1 MQEPSHNLIEA
12 LRFAK
17 TFHGSVEVVSRSVIS
32 HQIHRYCYRDAWPRV
47 NQLARAL
54 QQLDV
59 RRGDRIATLAW
70 NTHRHWEAWY
80 AISGMGAV
88 CHTVNLRLLEDQL
101 KYVLQYAGSR
111 FLLIDPPLWEQFES
125 VLLPLLT
132 TEESAL
138 EKVIVLCDASHLPES
153 EVVELLCY
161 ESLLA
166 GAEAESDPSEDY
178 PWPELA
184 FDSPSSLCYT
194 SGTTGQPKGVLYTH
208 GSNMLHARAT
218 MAKGALGI
226 GCDDSV
232 LMVVPMFH
240 ANSWGLS
247 YSCPM
252 AGAKL
257 VLPGNQLDGDSLY
270 QILADE
276 NVTFSAGVPA
286 VWNGLL
292 DHMSTKGV
300 ELPCL
305 DEINMGGMPPTR
317 KIIEEFDKFSVDV
330 IHGWG
335 MTEMSPVGTICR
347 LKSYM
352 QSWPRNEQLDQL
364 VKQGLPLFGVE
375 MKIVDELDEELPH
388 DGESCGRLLVRG
400 PWIVDRYFGESED
413 CLEADGWFDTGDLAN
428 IDSHGYLQVVDRVKD
443 LVKSGGEWISS
454 TQLEGWMLEHPQV
467 QLAAVIAVVDE
478 NWGERPLMILQT
490 KDGSKLSREAVLEF
504 LAGKAPKWWLPD
516 RVECL
521 SELPLTGSG
530 KVSKMKLRELFS
542 SRG

>member
-1 MQEPSHNLIEA
+1 MQQPSHNLINA
-12 LRFAK
+12 IRFAA
-17 TFHGSVEVVSRSVIS
+17 TFHGEVEVVSKSVVS
-32 HQIHRYCYRDAWPRV
+32 AATHRYRYRDAWPRV
-47 NQLARAL
+47 NQLAFAL
-54 QQLDV
+54 RELGIV
-59 RRGDRIATLAW
+59 SGERVASMAW

-101 KYVLQYAGSR
+101 NYILQHAGSR

-125 VLLPLLT
+125 VLLPLLKS
-132 TEESAL
+132 EKSAL
-138 EKVIVLCDASHLPES
+138 EKVIVLCDAPHLPES
-153 EVVELLCY
+153 KFAELLCC
-161 ESLLA
+161 ESLLS
-166 GAEAESDPSEDY
+166 EAATELDPFGEF
-178 PWPELA
+178 PWPDLD
-184 FDSPSSLCYT
+184 FDTPSSLCYT
-194 SGTTGQPKGVLYTH
+194 SGTTGQPKGILYTH

-240 ANSWGLS
+240 ANSWGLA

-257 VLPGNQLDGDSLY
+257 VLPGNQLDGEGLY

-276 NVTFSAGVPA
+276 SVTFTAGVPS
-286 VWNGLL
+286 VWDGLL
-292 DHMSTKGV
+292 EHMTAKGV

-305 DEINMGGMPPTR
+305 DEINMGGAPPTR
-317 KIIEEFDKFSVDV
+317 QAIEGFDKLGIDV

-352 QSWPRNEQLDQL
+352 QSWPRSEQLGQL

-454 TQLEGWMLEHPQV
+454 TQLEGWILEHPQV
-467 QLAAVIAVVDE
+467 ELAAVIAVVDE
-478 NWGERPLMILQT
+478 KWGERPLMILQT
-490 KDGSKLSREAVLEF
+490 KDKLSREAVIEF
-504 LAGKAPKWWLPD
+504 LAGKAPKWWMPN

-530 KVSKMKLRELFS
+530 KVSKVKLREMFS
-542 SRG
+542 DCG

>member
-1 MQEPSHNLIEA
+1 MQQPSHNLINA
-12 LRFAK
+12 IRFAA
-17 TFHGSVEVVSRSVIS
+17 TFHGEVEVVSKSVVS
-32 HQIHRYCYRDAWPRV
+32 AATHRYRYRDAWPRV
-47 NQLARAL
+47 NQLAFAL
-54 QQLDV
+54 RELGIV
-59 RRGDRIATLAW
+59 SGERVASMAW

-101 KYVLQYAGSR
+101 NYILQHAGSR

-125 VLLPLLT
+125 VLLPLLKS
-132 TEESAL
+132 EKSAL
-138 EKVIVLCDASHLPES
+138 EKVIVLCDAPHLPES
-153 EVVELLCY
+153 KFAELLCC
-161 ESLLA
+161 ESLLS
-166 GAEAESDPSEDY
+166 EAATELDPLGEF
-178 PWPELA
+178 PWPDLD
-184 FDSPSSLCYT
+184 FDTPSSLCYT
-194 SGTTGQPKGVLYTH
+194 SGTTGQPKGILYTH

-240 ANSWGLS
+240 ANSWGLA

-257 VLPGNQLDGDSLY
+257 VLPGNQLDGEGLY

-276 NVTFSAGVPA
+276 SVTFTAGVPS
-286 VWNGLL
+286 VWDGLL
-292 DHMSTKGV
+292 EHMTAKGV

-305 DEINMGGMPPTR
+305 DEINMGGAPPTR
-317 KIIEEFDKFSVDV
+317 QAIEGFDKLGIDV

-352 QSWPRNEQLDQL
+352 QSWPRSEQLGQL

-454 TQLEGWMLEHPQV
+454 TQLEGWILEHPQV
-467 QLAAVIAVVDE
+467 ELAAVIAVVDE
-478 NWGERPLMILQT
+478 KWGERPLMILQT
-490 KDGSKLSREAVLEF
+490 KDKLSREAVIEF
-504 LAGKAPKWWLPD
+504 LAGKAPKWWMPN

-530 KVSKMKLRELFS
+530 KVSKVKLREMFS
-542 SRG
+542 DCG

>member
-1 MQEPSHNLIEA
+1 MQKPSHNLIEA

-32 HQIHRYCYRDAWPRV
+32 QQTHRYCYRDAWPRV
-47 NQLARAL
+47 NQLAQAL
-54 QQLDV
+54 QKLGVQT
-59 RRGDRIATLAW
+59 GDRVATLAW

-80 AISGMGAV
+80 AISGMGAL

-101 KYVLQYAGSR
+101 KYVLQHAGSR
-111 FLLIDPPLWEQFES
+111 FLLTDPPLWEQFES
-125 VLLPLLT
+125 VLVPILKS
-132 TEESAL
+132 EESAI
-138 EKVIVLCDASHLPES
+138 ERVIVLCDEWQVPES
-153 EVVELLCY
+153 EMVELLCY

-166 GAEAESDPSEDY
+166 GAGAELDPSEEFS
-178 PWPELA
+178 WPKLK

-218 MAKGALGI
+218 MTTGALGI

-240 ANSWGLS
+240 ANSWGLA

-257 VLPGNQLDGDSLY
+257 VLPGNQLDGEDLY

-276 NVTFSAGVPA
+276 NVTFTAGVPA

-292 DHMSTKGV
+292 EHMTAKGV
-300 ELPCL
+300 ELPRL
-305 DEINMGGMPPTR
+305 DEINMGGTPPPR
-317 KIIEEFDKFSVDV
+317 KVIEKFDKLGIDV

-347 LKSYM
+347 LKGYM
-352 QSWPRNEQLDQL
+352 QSWPREKQLDQL
-364 VKQGLPLFGVE
+364 EKQGLPLFGVE

-388 DGESCGRLLVRG
+388 DGQSCGRLLVRG

-413 CLEADGWFDTGDLAN
+413 CLDADGWFDTGDLAN
-428 IDSHGYLQVVDRVKD
+428 IDSHGYLRVVDRVKD

-454 TQLEGWMLEHPQV
+454 TQLEGWILEHPQV
-467 QLAAVIAVVDE
+467 ELAAVIAVVDE
-478 NWGERPLMILQT
+478 KWGERPLMILQT
-490 KDGSKLSREAVLEF
+490 KDTLSREAVIEF
-504 LAGKAPKWWLPD
+504 LAGKAPKWWMPD

-530 KVSKMKLRELFS
+530 KVSKLKLRELFS
-542 SRG
+542 GCG